1 MPCNHKFLNH
11 NFHYENSLF
20 PNWNAETLIIGTFNP
35 SNDFHSENTANYYY
49 GRSKY
54 FWKLLPIF
62 NGRVPILE
70 NEIDNQRE
78 FLVNNKIALTDLLI
92 SINDANVENQI
103 HINRIK
109 TVKDIDIELF
119 NDFTWNTDN
128 IKEFIVK
135 NNIQQVYFTFLSN
148 INKQNVLFNTF
159 EFQTRL
165 IESFCLSRNISTY
178 RLHTPSGQGLGSGSP
193 RLNKLINKWYFENGA
208 NNFLFIND
216 NFEINN
222 YRYM

>member
-1 MPCNHKFLNH
+1 MVEVN
-11 NFHYENSLF
+11 
-20 PNWNAETLIIGTFNP
+20 TFG
-35 SNDFHSENTANYYY
+35 NYYQ
-49 GRSKY
+49 S
-54 FWKLLPIF
+54 LM
-62 NGRVPILE
+62 E
-70 NEIDNQRE
+70 E
-78 FLVNNKIALTDLLI
+78 FLLI

-159 EFQTRL
+159 EFQSRL

-222 YRYM
+222 YRYI